1 MKMQKVNIERN
12 KLTAD
17 GKFTIHGVYFSDV
30 SSLALDVDAATNG
43 IDPVTSF
50 NDIN

>member
-17 GKFTIHGVYFSDV
+17 GKFTIHEE
-30 SSLALDVDAATNG
+30 AVD
-43 IDPVTSF
+43 IF
-50 NDIN
+50 